1 MKMQVNVIKEKAFVL
16 LLDKAGWCWQSECD
30 GTGNH

>member
-1 MKMQVNVIKEKAFVL
+1 MKIQIHVIKEKTYVL
-16 LLDKAGWCWQSECD
+16 LLDKAGWCWQSECN